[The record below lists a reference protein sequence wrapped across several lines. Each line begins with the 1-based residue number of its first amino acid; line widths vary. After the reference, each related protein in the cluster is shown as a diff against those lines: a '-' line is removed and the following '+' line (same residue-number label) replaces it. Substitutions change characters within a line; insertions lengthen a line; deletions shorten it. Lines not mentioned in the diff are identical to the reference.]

1 MVGSPARTDEESSR
15 QQQANRI
22 AIEDGADINPPPAF
36 ATRDLLRPVGR
47 AIVSIRVISTT
58 TCEHNS
64 LKCHVFCVLFFF
76 FFGGWWV
83 RRGAWLR
90 PTPKT
95 YIISSSLLENDLA
108 AACQAAALRLRQPA
122 ALLCLF
128 ISYFHSQKLG

>member
-22 AIEDGADINPPPAF
+22 AIEEDGADSNNPPPEF

-64 LKCHVFCVLFFF
+64 LISCQRVLFFF
-76 FFGGWWV
+76 FLLFCGVWGDRW
-83 RRGAWLR
+83 RGAWW
-90 PTPKT
+90 
-95 YIISSSLLENDLA
+95 ISGDFWWNPPGITALPPYLEAGSSDFKVQREDEVLPSCVLLDD
-108 AACQAAALRLRQPA
+108 
-122 ALLCLF
+122 
-128 ISYFHSQKLG
+128 